1 MILDTNSTSNHKL
14 NLKTDRLKY
23 PHLVIFGKPTDG
35 NPNKI
40 LTFRV

>member
-14 NLKTDRLKY
+14 NLKTDTLKY
-23 PHLVIFGKPTDG
+23 PHLVIFDKPKDG